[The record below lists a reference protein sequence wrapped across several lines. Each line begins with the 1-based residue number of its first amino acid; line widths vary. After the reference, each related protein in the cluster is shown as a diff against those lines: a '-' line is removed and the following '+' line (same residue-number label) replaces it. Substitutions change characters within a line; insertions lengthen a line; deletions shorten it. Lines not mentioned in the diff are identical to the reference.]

1 MLFWSDCRVIRYV
14 LSGSGCPLPITCN
27 F

>member
-1 MLFWSDCRVIRYV
+1 MLFWSDCRVIRYL